1 MAKIIDEKDMP
12 GADVEP
18 EEIEDGL
25 HAIQVYQYFLDEMSK
40 LTSEAKIIEA
50 LTKYG
55 IGTDSDEDRA
65 RNVKVGV
72 CLMTSFRQFLEKEI
86 DWDDDPT
93 ALNKKVRKRIRSMNA
108 EKHEGLRKFEI
119 KFVSLEET
127 KAREQ
132 AKEEK
137 KRKKEKDSEDE
148 IQRILKEQKKAKK
161 EQKGKKKLGLA
172 KKPAP
177 KAKKKKKTGIAI
189 EDG

>member
-1 MAKIIDEKDMP
+1 MAEIIDEKDMP
-12 GADVEP
+12 GAEVEP
-18 EEIEDGL
+18 QEIEDGL
-25 HAIQVYQYFLDEMSK
+25 HAVQVYQYFLDEMSK
-40 LTSEAKIIEA
+40 LTSEAKIVEA

-72 CLMTSFRQFLEKEI
+72 CMMTSFRQFLEKEI

-93 ALNKKVRKRIRSMNA
+93 VLNQKVRKRIRSMNA

-127 KAREQ
+127 KAREE

-137 KRKKEKDSEDE
+137 KKKKQKDSEDE
-148 IQRILKEQKKAKK
+148 IERIQKEQKKAKK
-161 EQKGKKKLGLA
+161 EQKGEKKAPLA
-172 KKPAP
+172 KKKGS
-177 KAKKKKKTGIAI
+177 KAKKKKGSDLEI